1 MDSAEEV
8 EVDLVHVVVV
18 VASAEVVAEV
28 VSVVIEEEVENDG
41 KSFKIILQKVK
52 N

>member
-8 EVDLVHVVVV
+8 EVDLVHVVV

-28 VSVVIEEEVENDG
+28 VSVVIEEGVENDG

>member
-1 MDSAEEV
+1 MGSAEEV
-8 EVDLVHVVVV
+8 EVDLVHVVGV

-28 VSVVIEEEVENDG
+28 VSVVIEEGVENDG